1 MTSGS
6 IIQLISNNGGLEN
19 LYIYGAPEKTLFK
32 GIYKRITLFAK
43 EPIKQTFNGTI
54 DFNNRISSTISKS
67 GDLISNM
74 LLEITLPKLACKYP
88 NKDARYIN
96 NVANY
101 IINEIELV
109 IGDIVIVKHYGRWL
123 HIWNELTQTNSH
135 YDSYNY
141 ISGVNREDLNTENN
155 IIYPNGKL
163 YVPLKFWFCNNLA
176 SAFPLIAC
184 SYHEMKLNVSFN
196 SLESITT
203 GTEVYTTS
211 SLGIELFVDY
221 IFLDESER
229 YLFATKNHEYIIEQ
243 LQFME
248 VSDIYNISETG
259 FSTDISLTGF
269 NHPVKEIIW
278 AVQQTS
284 NELSTY
290 SNVIETAGLYIN
302 KSEKVSIRNAE
313 YFNWLQSYF
322 HHTNSPVDGIYCYS
336 FALYPELMQSSG
348 TCNFSQI
355 DSAQLKFKFNT
366 NESIKLYIFMVNY
379 NVIRIMKGISGLCF
393 IN

>member
-6 IIQLISNNGGLEN
+6 IIQLISNNGGPEN
-19 LYIYGAPEKTLFK
+19 LLLYGAPEKTLFK

-43 EPIKQTFNGTI
+43 QPIKQTFNGTI
-54 DFNNRISSTISKS
+54 DFNNRISSTISRS

-101 IINEIELV
+101 LINEIEFV

-123 HIWNELTQTNSH
+123 HIWNELTKSDSH
-135 YDSYNY
+135 YESYKY
-141 ISGVNREDLNTENN
+141 ISGVDREDLNTGNN

-163 YVPLKFWFCNNLA
+163 YVPLKFWFCDNLA

-184 SYHEMKLNVSFN
+184 YYHDIKINISFN

-203 GTEVYTTS
+203 GTDVYATS
-211 SLGIELFVDY
+211 SLNIDLFIDY
-221 IFLDESER
+221 IFLDENER
-229 YLFATKNHEYIIEQ
+229 HKFATKNHEYIIEQ

-248 VSDIYNISETG
+248 ISDIYNTSETG
-259 FSTDISLTGF
+259 FSTDINLTGF
-269 NHPVKEIIW
+269 KHPVKEIIW
-278 AVQQTS
+278 ATQLTN
-284 NELSTY
+284 NEMSTY
-290 SNVIETAGLYIN
+290 SNVIETTGLYLN
-302 KSEKVSIRNAE
+302 KSEKVSVRNAE
-313 YFNWLQSYF
+313 YFNWLQTYL
-322 HHTNSPVDGIYCYS
+322 HHTKSPVDGIYCYS

-355 DSAQLKFKFNT
+355 ESAQLKLKFNT
-366 NESIKLYIFMVNY
+366 NESIKLYIFMTNY
-379 NVIRIMKGISGLCF
+379 NVIRIMKGITGLCF